1 MSDLNLIIDLQTR
14 LKSLT
19 VMYKDLDKLIEQL
32 SSVID
37 NRKFIPEQLNESI
50 LDMLSSIS
58 ESQSEFVRQYSSLEI
73 GEPAAS
79 IPAIDETLEKNRV
92 SLSEKVEYRKI
103 IDYVIGLHASHSD
116 VDAALKKEKESLSSF
131 SVENETIE
139 RCKEVLGKYFALKE
153 AAEETD
159 SKKRFDLVYSNLFGI
174 FDKDLI
180 YGITNGAVF
189 YKKADG
195 NIQEP
200 EKDSDLTV
208 ATEIESVNDVKE
220 AESVTDSQENEA
232 SDVEESKNVD
242 AASGDTVAEEEKEAS
257 DDSSVVMEEVSDED
271 KWKELGI
278 EDPASVKYGV
288 DDSLMKVITSPKS
301 KKFSASSFKKEM
313 YSGTLGVHKIFAM
326 KNAFEFYGLVP
337 AFEAILCRKNK
348 EDIKTAAD
356 KLVKMGYF
364 SEYVLLKNG
373 FDEFHSYYV
382 LTPTGLK
389 AFRSK
394 EASSVLNIKHDPTA
408 SLMYKAPI
416 SAGDLLA
423 RLLASYSLELI
434 DRTGIDDYG
443 FDAPLLLDNAF
454 FTHFS
459 IKKDGS
465 DEISKVL
472 MFTGIN
478 SADPEHF
485 DLYKEFFKNL
495 EDISCELV
503 VIGMNLIHA
512 RTVASWIAG
521 FSEFSSIFYYDMSS
535 DKCYKADIDEEVD
548 LAELVMVQEN
558 EESEND
564 NDNGIDD
571 NDAPI
576 EDVVSVEDSEPSA
589 ESKESESS
597 GTEAETA
604 GDDEVDEE
612 EDNPPAAEPSAEKG
626 ETDSPAISES
636 TPAAELERASVLAP
650 KQRELFDDAYLRM
663 LIGEK
668 YYCATAYVYA
678 LTKKYGE
685 YKHIYTQLAYALN
698 DPLVNYSYNSDNVY
712 SAYFGKDD
720 NYSDYFALSAS
731 LRNFFLDQQHYDYSL
746 QSLYSMLSG
755 LPLLQDNSALQK
767 VVYTLMYFKSE
778 YHRGIDFYADYRQKN
793 RENYEDML
801 REIRKEAAEFYEKY
815 CIKQE
820 EGFTPRMKETRVILF
835 GDGSDFKTF
844 MQAIM
849 ENDQSYLELITEHLT
864 SKYIK
869 SKMDISVD
877 NIDSLRIDEAIDVS
891 WEDARMRVPKKNRK
905 KGDRKNL
912 TGVYRAL
919 TANQIEKAVTI
930 LCNYVAAVSTTDID
944 ENDAGLVE
952 YKRSKEPLISNISY
966 AISALQQ
973 EKPESLH
980 DYAGQRVL
988 LHTLNGLKSRLD
1000 GSYDENTKKFFYID
1014 FLRNDRVLLNERF
1027 LPVFNDVAEID
1038 ELSILTRIE
1047 DHAGAQL
1054 MTFEERLR
1062 SIFNGQDDYGSA
1074 DLILRYLKAHPLP
1087 FNDESILHIDIE
1099 RAIDQA
1105 RKSLPDKRNGFIGDL
1120 ELAQSYGQIGNTTEN
1135 RKEALIQIMDFWYDW
1150 ALETNNFGFFYTILK
1165 AMRDKI
1171 RDDAQIRA
1179 VELERN
1185 LSSFFSTHPDFEK
1198 DEKTAATIEQIRR
1211 CIEKQNYAAAE
1222 DLLNRLIAGD
1232 FDSGIVF
1239 ILHDYLKEFL
1249 DEYSVSYDKSG
1260 KANTPLRSASIAKGH
1275 NKDSRGAG
1283 RLIDNWPAGSNDL
1296 SVDKIRGLMTAF
1308 GFPVKNV
1315 EKQTSYK
1322 GTDKGNQQQY
1332 HVMIRRPE
1340 NGRKSNYKHPIS
1352 VFGSEAEEKG
1362 VRVVVIFGK
1371 MDAGRLID
1379 TFKEIG
1385 SAQNTIVLLDYALTL
1400 PERRELARR
1409 TKTEYNKKTFI
1420 VVDRVVAVYLARH
1433 YSETAVNRM
1442 LMAVTMPF
1450 ASYQP
1455 YISESAKVMPQE
1467 IFMGRT
1473 KELDEIESA
1482 SGVNIVY
1489 GGRQLGK
1496 SALLRMAQKDI
1507 DKNENHDRAV
1517 LVDIKGHDYKAAARK
1532 ISAALLDESIL
1543 ENDVTED
1550 WDELARN
1557 IRNRLRVAEDGEK
1570 IPYLLLLLDEA
1581 DDFIES
1587 CEKVGYR
1594 PFDALKDIQNIG
1606 PGRFKFVVA
1615 GLRNIVRFDK
1625 NKALSNN
1632 SVLTHLRHL
1641 TVRPFKS
1648 TEARELLEVP
1658 LSYLGFRFSDD
1669 SSTEMLISTIF
1680 GTTNYF
1686 PGLLQLYC
1694 SKLIEAVERDY
1705 AGYNEGET
1713 PPYVVSESHIKKVL
1727 SDETLEEQIREKYFI
1742 TLRVGNDDYYYLI
1755 ALLAAYNY
1763 HNNKEQNGCDADDIL
1778 EIASSYGIS
1787 KISSLSRD
1795 KVTALMEEMLE
1806 LNVLQRIGNGKYRF
1820 ARHSFCEMMGSISHI
1835 DDEIM
1840 EYAMAQES

>member
-1 MSDLNLIIDLQTR
+1 MQDLNLIIDLQER

-19 VMYKDLDKLIEQL
+19 VMYKDLDILIGQL

-37 NRKFIPEQLNESI
+37 SKEFIPEQLNKSI

-58 ESQSEFVRQYSSLEI
+58 DSQSEFVRQYITLEI
-73 GEPAAS
+73 GEPTAS
-79 IPAIDETLEKNRV
+79 MPLIEGTLEEKRV
-92 SLSEKVEYRKI
+92 SLSEKNEYKRI
-103 IDYVIGLHASHSD
+103 IDYVAGLHSVHSD
-116 VDAALKKEKESLSSF
+116 VDAALQKEKEAISSF
-131 SVENETIE
+131 SIE
-139 RCKEVLGKYFALKE
+139 DEPIEKCKEVLGKYFTLKE
-153 AAEETD
+153 AAEESD
-159 SKKRFDLVYSNLFGI
+159 PKRRFDLAYSGLFGI
-174 FDKDLI
+174 FDKDI
-180 YGITNGAVF
+180 IFGITNGSVF
-189 YKKADG
+189 CEKSESSIQESEKGTASPSATEDTSVKAIAESEICIEDERQNETDDAGEPETVDDDPG
-195 NIQEP
+195 NIALDGE
-200 EKDSDLTV
+200 TGF
-208 ATEIESVNDVKE
+208 SV
-220 AESVTDSQENEA
+220 
-232 SDVEESKNVD
+232 
-242 AASGDTVAEEEKEAS
+242 
-257 DDSSVVMEEVSDED
+257 DSSVVIEEPPVED

-278 EDPASVKYGV
+278 KNPEDLINDV
-288 DDSLMKVITSPKS
+288 DDSLMKVITSSKS
-301 KKFSASSFKKEM
+301 KKFSASSFKKEIL
-313 YSGTLGVHKIFAM
+313 SGSLTVHKVFAM
-326 KNAFEFYGLVP
+326 KDAFEFYGMVP
-337 AFEAILCRKNK
+337 AATAALCNKNK
-348 EDIKTAAD
+348 ADVKSAAD
-356 KLVKMGYF
+356 RLVKNGYLA
-364 SEYVLLKNG
+364 EYTLSKND
-373 FDEFHSYYV
+373 FDVFHSYYV

-389 AFRSK
+389 VFRSR
-394 EASSVLNIKHDPTA
+394 EASAVLQMKHDPSA
-408 SLMYKAPI
+408 SILYKAPI
-416 SAGDLLA
+416 NASDLLS
-423 RLLASYSLELI
+423 RLLAAFSFELME
-434 DRTGIDDYG
+434 RTGIG
-443 FDAPLLLDNAF
+443 NFGIGAPLLLDNAF
-454 FTHFS
+454 LTSFPV
-459 IKKDGS
+459 KS
-465 DEISKVL
+465 DENEEISGLYK
-472 MFTGIN
+472 FTGIN
-478 SADPEHF
+478 SSNPDDFKH
-485 DLYKEFFKNL
+485 YKEYLQKTTDSTCKL
-495 EDISCELV
+495 IV
-503 VIGMNLIHA
+503 MGMNLTQA
-512 RTVASWIAG
+512 RSVASWISG
-521 FSEFSSIFYYDMSS
+521 FSEAAAIIYYDKSS
-535 DKCYKADIDEEVD
+535 DKYYAEDTNKEINFTDLVISQETEETD
-548 LAELVMVQEN
+548 
-558 EESEND
+558 
-564 NDNGIDD
+564 DD
-571 NDAPI
+571 NDCGVVDTDAPI
-576 EDVVSVEDSEPSA
+576 DDVVPVEDSEPST
-589 ESKESESS
+589 ESQETQSS
-597 GTEAETA
+597 GTVAETA
-604 GDDEVDEE
+604 GDEDVGEG
-612 EDNPPAAEPSAEKG
+612 EDNLPVTEPSVEK
-626 ETDSPAISES
+626 EESASPANSES
-636 TPAAELERASVLAP
+636 TPSAEPERASVLAP

-663 LIGEK
+663 LIEEK
-668 YYCATAYVYA
+668 FYCATAYVYA
-678 LTKKYGE
+678 LSNKYGE

-712 SAYFGKDD
+712 SVYFDKEE

-746 QSLYSMLSG
+746 RSLYSVLSG
-755 LPLLQDNSALQK
+755 LSLLQDNSALQK
-767 VVYTLMYFKSE
+767 VAYTLMHFKSE
-778 YHRGIDFYADYRQKN
+778 YHRGVDFYADYRQKN
-793 RENYEDML
+793 RENYEDTL
-801 REIRKEAAEFYEKY
+801 REIRKEAGEFYKKY
-815 CIKQE
+815 CVKQD
-820 EGFTPRMKETRVILF
+820 EGFHPRMGETRKILF
-835 GDGSDFKTF
+835 GDGSDFKAF
-844 MQAIM
+844 LEAIM
-849 ENDQSYLELITEHLT
+849 DNDQTYLELIAEHL
-864 SKYIK
+864 SVRYIK
-869 SKMDISVD
+869 NKMDISVD
-877 NIDSLRIDEAIDVS
+877 NIDHLLIDAVINEA
-891 WEDARMRVPKKNRK
+891 WENAGKRVPKK
-905 KGDRKNL
+905 KGARGNL
-912 TGVYRAL
+912 TGVYRAS
-919 TANQIEKAVTI
+919 TANQIERAVTI
-930 LCNYVAAVSTTDID
+930 LCNYVATVSTTDID
-944 ENDAGLVE
+944 ENDEGLAE
-952 YKRSKEPLISNISY
+952 YKRSKEPLISDISY
-966 AISALQQ
+966 AISTVQQ
-973 EKPESLH
+973 KKPESLQ

-988 LHTLNGLKSRLD
+988 LHTLNGLKERLD
-1000 GSYDENTKKFFYID
+1000 GSYDEDTKKYFYID
-1014 FLRNDRVLLNERF
+1014 FLRNDKVLLNERF
-1027 LPVFNDVAEID
+1027 LPVFNDVSEID
-1038 ELSILTRIE
+1038 ELSILARIVE
-1047 DHAGAQL
+1047 HAGSQL

-1074 DLILRYLKAHPLP
+1074 DLIQRYLKTHPIP
-1087 FNDESILHIDIE
+1087 FNDESTLDIDID
-1099 RAIDQA
+1099 RAIAQA
-1105 RKSLPDKRNGFIGDL
+1105 RKNLPDKRIGFIGDL
-1120 ELAQSYGQIGNTTEN
+1120 ELAQSYGQIDNTTEN
-1135 RKEALIQIMDFWYDW
+1135 RKETLIQIMDFWYDW
-1150 ALETNNFGFFYTILK
+1150 AMETSNFGFFYTILS
-1165 AMRDKI
+1165 AMRGKI
-1171 RDDAQIRA
+1171 RDDAQVRA
-1179 VELERN
+1179 VELELH
-1185 LSSFFSTHPDFEK
+1185 LSAYLSAHPDCDK
-1198 DEKTAATIEQIRR
+1198 DEKTATAIEQIKRR
-1211 CIEKQNYAAAE
+1211 IEKQNYAAAE

-1239 ILHDYLKEFL
+1239 IQHDYLKEFL
-1249 DEYSVSYDKSG
+1249 DEYSVNYDKSG
-1260 KANTPLRSASIAKGH
+1260 KVNTPLRSISIAKGH

-1283 RLIDNWPAGSNDL
+1283 RLIDNWPSGSYDL

-1308 GFPVKNV
+1308 GFPVKSV

-1362 VRVVVIFGK
+1362 FRVVVIFGK

-1385 SAQNTIVLLDYALTL
+1385 SAQNTIVVLDYALTL
-1400 PERRELARR
+1400 PDRRELARR

-1507 DKNENHDRAV
+1507 DKNENHDRAI

-1532 ISAALLDESIL
+1532 ISASLLDEGIL
-1543 ENDVTED
+1543 TDGVTED
-1550 WDELARN
+1550 WDELSRN
-1557 IRNRLRVAEDGEK
+1557 IRNRLRVTEDGKK

-1632 SVLTHLRHL
+1632 SVLTHLGHL

-1806 LNVLQRIGNGKYRF
+1806 LNVLQRFGN
-1820 ARHSFCEMMGSISHI
+1820 
-1835 DDEIM
+1835 
-1840 EYAMAQES
+1840 